1 MENKKQT
8 ITAPS
13 YIKKFSCIGGT
24 CEDTCCA
31 GWHIAID
38 EETYKKYK
46 KVKDKTMQARLNKE
60 LVQKKSEISKEHV
73 AKIKLKNGRC
83 AFLNKED
90 WCDIY
95 SQLGESYL
103 SHTCTLYPRTIN
115 KINDT
120 LEYSMTF
127 SCPEACRH
135 ILLAPEGIKFE
146 QLKEGW
152 QVQTISADIQLE
164 VKGVRWQDY
173 LLELRSWMIE
183 LVQDRSYP
191 LETRL
196 YLLRKEAKK
205 LNQIIL
211 QGGVKKIKQ
220 TLKQLKQ
227 DRVAPNQVS
236 YVEDEMRVSKEAIAL
251 AKYLENFS
259 KEKKLKSDRYMACLK
274 ETLVGLGFDEEGQIV
289 LEEAKMLYIK
299 GINQYYKPFLDEKSY
314 ILENYLVN
322 YIFERCIPLD
332 GDTLLESYERMTLYY
347 KLIRVHLVGL
357 ANHNQGLT
365 DEKIVK
371 FIQSFSK
378 VFDHNDEYFKGV
390 LEFSRYIE

>member
-1 MENKKQT
+1 M
-8 ITAPS
+8 IIAPE
-13 YIKKFSCIGGT
+13 YIKNFSCIGGS

-31 GWHIAID
+31 GWYIAID

-46 KVKDKTMQARLNKE
+46 KVKDKNMQARLNKE

-90 WCDIY
+90 LCDIY
-95 SQLGESYL
+95 TQLGEGYL

-135 ILLAPEGIKFE
+135 ILLRPEGIKFE
-146 QLKEGW
+146 SLEEGW
-152 QVQTISADIQLE
+152 QVQTISADIQLGT
-164 VKGVRWQDY
+164 KSARWQDY
-173 LLELRSWMIE
+173 LLELRSWMLE

-196 YLLRKEAKK
+196 HLLGQEAQK
-205 LNQIIL
+205 LNKLIL
-211 QGGVKKIKQ
+211 QGGTKKIEQ
-220 TLKQLKQ
+220 TLSQFKQ
-227 DRVAPNQVS
+227 DRVLPNEINNI
-236 YVEDEMRVSKEAIAL
+236 EDEMKVSKEAIAL

-259 KEKKLKSDRYMACLK
+259 KEKKLKSDRYLACL
-274 ETLVGLGFDEEGQIV
+274 EQALVGLGFNSEGQVV
-289 LEEAKMLYIK
+289 LEESKALYIK
-299 GINQYYKPFLDEKSY
+299 GVNQYYRPFLEEKDY

-332 GDTLLESYERMTLYY
+332 GNTPFESYERMVLYY

-357 ANHNQGLT
+357 AQHDEGLT
-365 DEKIVK
+365 EEKIVK

>member
-1 MENKKQT
+1 MENKKQM
-8 ITAPS
+8 IIAPS
-13 YIKKFSCIGGT
+13 YIKNFSCIGGT

-95 SQLGESYL
+95 SQLGEGYL

-135 ILLAPEGIKFE
+135 ILLSPEGIKFE
-146 QLKEGW
+146 AVEEGW
-152 QVQTISADIQLE
+152 QVQTISADIKLTA
-164 VKGVRWQDY
+164 KGIKWQDY
-173 LLELRSWMIE
+173 LVVLRKWMIE
-183 LVQDRSYP
+183 LIQDRNYS
-191 LETRL
+191 LERRL
-196 YLLRKEAKK
+196 DLLGQEVTK

-211 QGGVKKIKQ
+211 HGGVKKIEQ
-220 TLKQLKQ
+220 TLKQLRQ
-227 DRVAPNQVS
+227 DRTSLSQGNL
-236 YVEDEMRVSKEAIAL
+236 VEDEMKVSKEAIAL
-251 AKYLENFS
+251 AKYLESFS
-259 KEKKLKSDRYMACLK
+259 KDKKLKSDRYMECLK
-274 ETLVGLGFDEEGQIV
+274 EALVGLGFDEDGKIV
-289 LEEAKMLYIK
+289 LEEAKALYIK
-299 GINQYYKPFLDEKSY
+299 GMNQYYRPFLDKKSY

-332 GDTLLESYERMTLYY
+332 GNTLLESYERMALYY

-365 DEKIVK
+365 EEKIVK

-390 LEFSRYIE
+390 LEFSKYID